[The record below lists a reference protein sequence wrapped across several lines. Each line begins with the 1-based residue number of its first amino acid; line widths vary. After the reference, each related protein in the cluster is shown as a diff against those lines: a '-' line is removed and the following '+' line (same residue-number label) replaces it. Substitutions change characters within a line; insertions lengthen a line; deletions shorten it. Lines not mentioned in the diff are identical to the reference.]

1 MHPSVRLSC
10 LLPAALLAACDGGPG
25 SSAADPVVLPA
36 FACGERATALH
47 DLQGAG
53 PRSRFEGV
61 VVDAEGVVTA
71 NLQTGLGGFFLQA
84 PDAEHDADPT
94 TSEAV
99 FVRTGEPRREIKP
112 GLRVRVRASVEDGAD
127 ERGGLTTLTAVS
139 ELATC
144 GSAPLP
150 AVVVVTEP
158 PPDWERYE
166 GMRLELP
173 GPLTVTGNHELLRF
187 GRVDVSLAGRLYV
200 PTERFPPGPEARE
213 LAAANARAALT
224 LDDNRESE
232 NPSRIWWLR
241 QPVANPRPWRVGST
255 LSGVQGVLDER
266 DGRHRLQLGE
276 APAEVVQAARPEQPP
291 EVAGALRVV
300 SFNLLNWFN
309 GDGRGGGFPTPRGA
323 DDATEAARQR
333 DKLVAALAALRP
345 DVAALM
351 EVENDGYAAD
361 AALPQLVDA
370 LNRAL
375 GRDGDYRWVDPGVP
389 RLGGDEITVALVYR
403 AGRVSAVGA
412 PARLDSG
419 AFATLNRVPL
429 AQAFEPAGGGA
440 RFTVVANH
448 WKSKGGCE
456 DAQGADVDRGD
467 GQGCWNARR
476 VDAARE
482 LSDWLAGDPTGSGSP
497 DVLVTG
503 DLNSHGEED
512 PIRLLR
518 QRGYVDV
525 LAQHA
530 GRDAYSFVFGGRSGR
545 LDHALASPSLA
556 LRIAGAAE
564 WHANA
569 DELTV
574 FDYATAYKSPK
585 RRALYRADP
594 FRASDHD
601 PLIVGIDPPAPTD

>member
-1 MHPSVRLSC
+1 
-10 LLPAALLAACDGGPG
+10 
-25 SSAADPVVLPA
+25 
-36 FACGERATALH
+36 
-47 DLQGAG
+47 
-53 PRSRFEGV
+53 
-61 VVDAEGVVTA
+61 
-71 NLQTGLGGFFLQA
+71 
-84 PDAEHDADPT
+84 
-94 TSEAV
+94 
-99 FVRTGEPRREIKP
+99 
-112 GLRVRVRASVEDGAD
+112 
-127 ERGGLTTLTAVS
+127 
-139 ELATC
+139 
-144 GSAPLP
+144 
-150 AVVVVTEP
+150 
-158 PPDWERYE
+158 
-166 GMRLELP
+166 
-173 GPLTVTGNHELLRF
+173 
-187 GRVDVSLAGRLYV
+187 V
-200 PTERFPPGPEARE
+200 PTERFPPGPEARA
-213 LAAANARAALT
+213 LAEANARAVLT

-232 NPSRIWWLR
+232 NPARVWWLR
-241 QPVANPRPWRVGST
+241 QPVAHARPWRVGST
-255 LSGVQGVLDER
+255 LSGVEGVLDER
-266 DGRHRLQLGE
+266 DGRYRLQLAA
-276 APAEVVQAARPEQPP
+276 APAEVVQAPRPEQPP

-309 GDGRGGGFPTPRGA
+309 GDGRGEGFPTPRGA
-323 DDATEAARQR
+323 EDATEATRQR

-351 EVENDGYAAD
+351 EVENDGYDAD

-375 GRDGDYRWVDPGVP
+375 GREGDYRWIDPGVP

-403 AGRVSAVGA
+403 SGRVTAVGA
-412 PARLDSG
+412 AARLDTG
-419 AFATLNRVPL
+419 AFSTLNRVPL

-456 DAQGADVDRGD
+456 DAQGADADRGD

-482 LSDWLAGDPTGSGSP
+482 LSDWLAGDPTGSGSA
-497 DVLVTG
+497 DVLITG

-530 GRDAYSFVFGGRSGR
+530 GSDAYSFVFGGRSGR

-556 LRIAGAAE
+556 LRVAGAAE

-574 FDYATAYKSPK
+574 FDYATAFKSPK

-601 PLIVGIDPPAPTD
+601 PLIVGIDPPAAPN